1 MVMRM
6 GSRDT
11 SYFIKTLI
19 RIGASSLKLLDK
31 TEKWIHEFFQ
41 KTGKDKLEHLFKIAT
56 LASKSQRSPADI
68 EVLKMITEFLEGAS
82 FLGKKRGLENWGA
95 ILEQEALGVLT
106 ALAYKLIPSFAQ
118 RMFLEPEALKEE
130 VEEL

>member
-1 MVMRM
+1 MS
-6 GSRDT
+6 SRDT
-11 SYFIKTLI
+11 SYFIKTLL

-31 TEKWIHEFFQ
+31 TEKWIQEFFQ

-82 FLGKKRGLENWGA
+82 FLADKRELGNWA
-95 ILEQEALGVLT
+95 KIIEQEALGALT
-106 ALAYKLIPSFAQ
+106 ALAYKLLPSFAT
-118 RMFLEPEALKEE
+118 RMFLEPEALKESE